1 MKKLNLQTQILEVLQ
16 TDAGNGGDGLSVTE
30 IAKSVYGNGYIRKTA
45 YELEKTIRDRM
56 GKVVELAVMNGIT
69 IFAQRKSCNP
79 KTPEIKSRIACWKI
93 YDSKKLGMNEALADE
108 LLYKKKNG
116 EAHTKSFQ
124 RLLETAKE
132 CNALPS
138 DKIKEL
144 EVHIQ

>member
-1 MKKLNLQTQILEVLQ
+1 MTKLNLQTQILGVLQ

-56 GKVVELAVMNGIT
+56 GKVVELAVINNIT
-69 IFAQRKSCNP
+69 VFAQRKSCNP
-79 KTPEIKSRIACWKI
+79 KTPEVKSRIACWKI
-93 YDSKKLGMNEALADE
+93 YDPKKLGMNEALADE